1 MNRIV
6 KTTYPLSSGQEAIWL
21 IQQIAPENVAYNI
34 FITAKINSYLDINV
48 VNRVWKKIIEHYPIL
63 QSTYTI
69 HKGKPVREINQQQEF
84 KIEVIDASNQSED
97 GLKDKIFAVA
107 DRPFNL
113 EKDAVFRVSL
123 FTQSANKHV
132 MMLTMHHISSDM
144 WSVDLLFS
152 EFRSLYTTE
161 IEQDS
166 QEHTETANDFLEKN
180 KSYTEFVQWQS
191 EMLSSST
198 GEKLWQYWQKKL
210 AGDLPILNL
219 LTDKPRP
226 LLQTYQGVSYISKLD
241 EQLIQKLK
249 HLALSFGTSP
259 YQILLTAFY
268 VLLYRYTN
276 QKDILIGSPIRG
288 RKGKEFK
295 KIIGYFVNL
304 TVLRV
309 SVEKNATFNELFARV
324 SKTVREAQKYQD
336 YPFPLLAEQLQPH
349 RDPSR
354 PPLCQVIFTWQAQS
368 WCEPKENS
376 LHIQEQVLQM
386 EPYLLGQRGAGFDLN
401 LMGMEAQGELQLC
414 WQYNTD
420 LFEAATIMRMA
431 GHFVT
436 LLEGIVANPQEQ
448 IWQLPLLREVEQQ
461 QLLVE
466 WNDTFVD
473 YPQDK
478 CIHQLFDEQVK
489 RTPHS
494 IAVIFGNEQLT
505 YHQLNCRANQLAHY
519 LKSLGV
525 GADVLVGLCVERS
538 LEMVIGIL
546 GILKAGGAYLPLDPD
561 DPTERLSFMLEDA
574 QVTVLL
580 TQQQTLNKLPQ
591 HQAQVVSL
599 DTDWAVIYQSSQKNA
614 LAQPTVGSALVQ
626 ADNLA
631 YVIYTSGSTGQP
643 KGVMLSHRNLC
654 NHMFWMQ
661 STFPLTEEDKV
672 LQKTPFSFDA
682 SVWEF
687 YAPLLV
693 GGQLLLAQPGGHAD
707 PAYLLN
713 LIAQQQV
720 TTVQFVPSLL
730 QILIEQGGLEN
741 CHSLKQ
747 IFCGG
752 EALPVAL
759 QKRVLSNLNVNLHNL
774 YGPTEA
780 CIDATFWTCKEG
792 IERQV
797 APIGRPIANTQ
808 TYILDEYLQP
818 LPIGVPGELHIGG
831 AGLARGYFNR
841 PELTKEKFIPNPFE
855 DSAALA
861 SPRTLT
867 GKQATHSVSQR
878 ASAAKSRLYKTGDLA
893 LYLPDGKIEYLER
906 IDNQVKIRGFRIE
919 LGEIE
924 TILNEHSDVQT
935 SCVIAREDTPGQQQL
950 VAYVVPHLQ
959 VTLTIN
965 ELRYSLTA
973 KLPQYMIPQAFVVLE
988 SLPLMPNGKVNRRA
1002 LPKPDLHSQP
1012 KDQFVAP
1019 RTSTEEILAQI
1030 WSQVL
1035 RVQQVGVHDNFFELG
1050 GDSIL
1055 SIQIIIRARQAG
1067 LELTPKQLFT
1077 HQTIA
1082 KLATVTGTITEA
1094 QTEQGLVNCS
1104 SLETDNSTPN
1114 DFPLLQINQLEL
1126 EQILSN
1132 L

>member
-1 MNRIV
+1 MNQIV
-6 KTTYPLSSGQEAIWL
+6 ETSYPLSSGQEAMWL

-34 FITAKINSYLDINV
+34 FITAKINFYLNISV
-48 VNRVWKKIIEHYPIL
+48 VKRVWEKILESHPL
-63 QSTYTI
+63 LKNTYTT
-69 HKGKPVREINQQQEF
+69 HEGKPVQQVNQHQ
-84 KIEVIDASNQSED
+84 KLNVEVTDASNWSED
-97 GLKDKIFAVA
+97 HLKEKIFAIA
-107 DRPFNL
+107 DCPFNL
-113 EKDAVFRVSL
+113 EKDAVLRVNLFSL
-123 FTQSANKHV
+123 SAQEHILV
-132 MMLTMHHISSDM
+132 LTMHHIAGDM
-144 WSVDLLFS
+144 WSFDLLLS
-152 EFRSLYTTE
+152 EFRDLYTIE
-161 IEQDS
+161 ITQVS
-166 QEHTETANDFLEKN
+166 QEHTETANDFLTKN
-180 KSYTEFVQWQS
+180 KFYIDFIHWQS
-191 EMLSSST
+191 EMLSSSR
-198 GEKLWQYWQKKL
+198 GEKQWQYWQKQL
-210 AGDLPILNL
+210 AGELPILNL

-226 LLQTYQGVSYISKLD
+226 PVQTYRGASYIKQLD
-241 EQLIQKLK
+241 EQLNQKLK
-249 HLALSFGTSP
+249 HLAVASGTSP

-276 QKDILIGSPIRG
+276 QQDILVGSPMRG
-288 RKGKEFK
+288 RWGKEFK
-295 KIIGYFVNL
+295 EIVGYFVNL

-309 SVEKNATFNELFARV
+309 AIRENATFNELLVQV
-324 SKTVREAQKYQD
+324 SKTVREAQKHQD
-336 YPFPLLAEQLQPH
+336 YPFSLLAEQLEQQ

-354 PPLCQVIFTWQAQS
+354 PPLCQVSFTWQAQG
-368 WCEPKENS
+368 WCEPKGNPS
-376 LHIQEQVLQM
+376 HIQEEVLQM
-386 EPYLLGQRGAGFDLN
+386 EPYLLGQRGANQDLS
-401 LMGMEAQGELQLC
+401 LMVREAKGVVEPC

-420 LFEAATIMRMA
+420 LFEATTIKRMA
-431 GHFVT
+431 RHFET
-436 LLEGIVANPQEQ
+436 LLEGIVANPQQQ
-448 IWQLPLLREVEQQ
+448 ISKLPLLTEVEQH

-466 WNDTFVD
+466 WNNTQAN
-473 YPQDK
+473 YPLDK
-478 CIHQLFDEQVK
+478 CIHQLFEEQVEN
-489 RTPHS
+489 TPN
-494 IAVIFGNEQLT
+494 AVAVVFENQQLT
-505 YHQLNCRANQLAHY
+505 YRQLNTRANQLAHY

-525 GADVLVGLCVERS
+525 GVDVLVGLCVERS

-546 GILKAGGAYLPLDPD
+546 GILKAGGAYVPLDPD
-561 DPTERLSFMLEDA
+561 YPTERLSFMLEDA
-574 QVTVLL
+574 QVRVLL
-580 TQQQTLNKLPQ
+580 TQQQALKKLPQ
-591 HQAQVVSL
+591 HQAQVVCL
-599 DTDWAVIYQSSQKNA
+599 DTDWAVISQSSQENA
-614 LAQPTVGSALVQ
+614 LAQLNVGIAQVQ

-707 PAYLLN
+707 PAYLLE
-713 LIAQQQV
+713 LIYQQQV

-730 QILIEQGGLEN
+730 QIVIEQGGLET
-741 CHSLKQ
+741 CHSLKN

-752 EALPVAL
+752 EALPVVL
-759 QKRVLSNLNVNLHNL
+759 QMRVLNNLNVNLHNL

-797 APIGRPIANTQ
+797 VPIGRPIANTQ

-831 AGLARGYFNR
+831 VGLARGYLNR

-855 DSAALA
+855 E
-861 SPRTLT
+861 
-867 GKQATHSVSQR
+867 G
-878 ASAAKSRLYKTGDLA
+878 AKSRLYKTGDLA
-893 LYLPDGKIEYLER
+893 RYLPDGTIEYLGR
-906 IDNQVKIRGFRIE
+906 IDNQVKFRGFRIE

-924 TILNEHSDVQT
+924 AILNQRSDVQT
-935 SCVIAREDTPGQQQL
+935 SCVIAREDTPGQKQL
-950 VAYVVPHLQ
+950 VAYVVPYLQ
-959 VTLTIN
+959 VILTMS
-965 ELRYSLTA
+965 ELRHSLKA
-973 KLPQYMIPQAFVVLE
+973 KLPEYMIPQAFVVLE
-988 SLPLMPNGKVNRRA
+988 SLPLMPNGKVDCRA

-1019 RTSTEEILAQI
+1019 RTLTEEMLAQI

-1035 RVQQVGVHDNFFELG
+1035 KVEQVGIYDNFFELG

-1067 LELTPKQLFT
+1067 LLLTPKQLFT

-1082 KLATVTGTITEA
+1082 ELAPVAGTIRES

-1104 SLETDNSTPN
+1104 SLETDNYTPN
-1114 DFPLLQINQLEL
+1114 DFPLVQINQLEL
-1126 EQILSN
+1126 EQILEN